1 MLFEEDGFVT
11 KALDYSMTLQHVM
24 EFTRIRCL
32 EAMFALIRKGITNVL
47 DFNESRPDFHLTDQ
61 QVENYMTKFV
71 VFAIIWGVGGS
82 MNL

>member
-1 MLFEEDGFVT
+1 MIQQQSADVLYQRHVRKRCVDSIRVLFEEDGFVT

-61 QVENYMTKFV
+61 
-71 VFAIIWGVGGS
+71 
-82 MNL
+82 